1 MKRELIFIDTNVVV
15 WLLKG
20 RKSVVDFFSENV
32 GYLAS
37 NVIVYLEV
45 MHVVRRLSQRLR
57 HPLDLSPVHD
67 IFSDMILLPI
77 DDVDLR
83 RVGELVTRYNLMPND
98 AMIAATCE
106 HHGINKIATY
116 DEDFTRIDFLEVIMP

>member
-1 MKRELIFIDTNVVV
+1 MRKELIFVDTNVVV

-20 RKSVVDFFSENV
+20 RESVVSFFAKNMER
-32 GYLAS
+32 LAS

-57 HPLDLSPVHD
+57 RPLDLTPVHD
-67 IFSDMILLPI
+67 VFSDVVLLPI
-77 DDVDLR
+77 DDVAMR

-106 HHGINKIATY
+106 HHGIKKIATY
-116 DEDFTRIDFLEVIMP
+116 DEDFTRVDFLEVIMP